1 VFDDG
6 YYLVKPDAWIADV
19 ANGVPESDAE
29 YTAMFQAPANTAI
42 FGYEA
47 ADAAW
52 HKTPAWAAIASD
64 DRTIAPELQRQMS
77 SRSGARVVEIEG
89 GHLLPMSHPD
99 EVTAVIEEAAAS
111 VE

>member
-6 YYLVKPDAWIADV
+6 YYLVKPEAWIADV
-19 ANGVPESDAE
+19 ANGVPEADAK

-52 HKTPAWAAIASD
+52 HKTPAWVAIATD

-77 SRSGARVVEIEG
+77 RRSGEKVVEIEG
-89 GHLLPMSHPD
+89 GHLLQMSHPD